1 MSDRVFAV
9 VLLLLAA
16 GYAWVA
22 WQIEVPFQYEPLGP
36 KPWPLLLAA
45 LLAVCALVV
54 LVRPGREPGWPRGVE
69 MRRSLLLLLLL
80 VLYALLFQP
89 LGYMITTFVVCAG
102 LAFMLGAGLL
112 YALGFG
118 LLVAVPGFF
127 LFTDVLKLNLPWG
140 EVFR

>member
-22 WQIEVPFQYEPLGP
+22 WQIQVPFQYEPLGP

-45 LLAVCALVV
+45 LLAVCAVVV
-54 LVRPGREPGWPRGVE
+54 LLRPAREPSWPKGKE
-69 MRRSLLLLLLL
+69 MRQAVLLLLALI
-80 VLYALLFQP
+80 LYAVLFEP
-89 LGYMITTFVVCAG
+89 LGYMATTLALCTG
-102 LAFMLGAGLL
+102 LSLMLGARLL

-127 LFTDVLKLNLPWG
+127 LFTDVLQLNLPWG
-140 EVFR
+140 DLFR